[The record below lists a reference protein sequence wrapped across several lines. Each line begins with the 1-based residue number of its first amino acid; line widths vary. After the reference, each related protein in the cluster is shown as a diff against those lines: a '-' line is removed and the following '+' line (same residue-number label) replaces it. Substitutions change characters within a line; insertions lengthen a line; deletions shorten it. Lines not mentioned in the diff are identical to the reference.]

1 MVTAE
6 GTVEERHFFADP
18 REHIKRQT
26 HTRTQGMFF
35 NSVLLPLVGGFKPQ
49 LRYKKVERGGL

>member
-18 REHIKRQT
+18 RQHIKRQT
-26 HTRTQGMFF
+26 HTRTQGPCMLL
-35 NSVLLPLVGGFKPQ
+35 NSVFLTLAEDFTPQ
-49 LRYKKVERGGL
+49 YSYNKAS